1 MSMSE
6 LAFVQWLTQRAKT
19 DPARV
24 PVSIGDDAAVVN
36 VGSEQ
41 IIITSDMLLDGTHVD
56 TSRHSLERIGAK
68 AIACSLS
75 DCAAMAAKPIA
86 ATVSVALPETTPLAD
101 AQTLFDAMHAKA
113 QRYDCP
119 LVGGDTTSWSDR
131 LAIDVTMIARPAL
144 EQGPVLRS
152 TARRGD
158 TIFVTGTLGGSIRGK
173 HLDFEP
179 ALDLVDV
186 LATFPPHTVR
196 AMMDLSD
203 GLALDLARL
212 CKASHVG
219 AALNETALLNVI
231 SDDAKA
237 LSQIDGLEPL
247 QHALTDGEDFELLLI
262 GGNAL
267 ADVATPIG
275 HIVDSVGITLVTQ
288 AGRVETIQ
296 PKGYEHF
303 Q

>member
-1 MSMSE
+1 MTKGE
-6 LAFVQWLTQRAKT
+6 LAFVQWLTQRAKS

-24 PVSIGDDAAVVN
+24 PVSIGDDAAVIN
-36 VGSEQ
+36 VGAEQ
-41 IIITSDMLLDGTHVD
+41 IIITTDMLLDGVHFD
-56 TSRHSLERIGAK
+56 TSQHSLDRIGAK

-86 ATVSVALPETTPLAD
+86 ATVSVALPNAMPMAD
-101 AQTLFDAMHAKA
+101 AQTLFDAMQAKA

-131 LAIDVTMIARPAL
+131 LAIDVTMLARPAL

-179 ALDLVDV
+179 ALDLVDI
-186 LATFPPHTVR
+186 LATLPPHTVR
-196 AMMDLSD
+196 AMMDISD
-203 GLALDLARL
+203 GLSLDLFRL
-212 CKASHVG
+212 CQASNVG
-219 AALNETALLNVI
+219 ATLNETALINVI

-237 LSQIDGLEPL
+237 LAQIDGLDPL
-247 QHALTDGEDFELLLI
+247 QHAMTDGEDFELLLV
-262 GGNAL
+262 GSDAL
-267 ADVATPIG
+267 AKIAAPIG
-275 HIVDSVGITLVTQ
+275 HIVDGAGVTLVTQ
-288 AGRVETIQ
+288 TGRAESVQ